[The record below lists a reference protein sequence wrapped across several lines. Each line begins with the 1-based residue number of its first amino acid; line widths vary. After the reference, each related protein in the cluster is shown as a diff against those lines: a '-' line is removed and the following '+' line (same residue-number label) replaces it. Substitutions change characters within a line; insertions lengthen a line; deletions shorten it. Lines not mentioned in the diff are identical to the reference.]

1 MMEHHKG
8 KELVINKVALKVY
21 LMEEKRVN
29 KNVLAMVLLKVSLTE
44 VWMEHRL
51 ELMRDLLKD

>member
-1 MMEHHKG
+1 MMEHQKG

-29 KNVLAMVLLKVSLTE
+29 KNVLAMVLLKVSL
-44 VWMEHRL
+44 ME
-51 ELMRDLLKD
+51 

>member
-1 MMEHHKG
+1 MMVQK
-8 KELVINKVALKVY
+8 KEVPMAY
-21 LMEEKRVN
+21 LIEQKRVN